1 MDDKIIMRRHFKEAF
16 VSCYLFI
23 CGFPVGLLFMFI
35 QALGLLF
42 MLMFSGHIAG
52 QQMYVEKNGGFF
64 CLLLK
69 VISCLTGKIIMFCTN
84 SILL

>member
-1 MDDKIIMRRHFKEAF
+1 
-16 VSCYLFI
+16 
-23 CGFPVGLLFMFI
+23 MFI

-64 CLLLK
+64 CLLHK
-69 VISCLTGKIIMFCTN
+69 VISCLTGKIIMSCTS

>member
-1 MDDKIIMRRHFKEAF
+1 
-16 VSCYLFI
+16 
-23 CGFPVGLLFMFI
+23 MFI

-64 CLLLK
+64 CLLHK
-69 VISCLTGKIIMFCTN
+69 VISCLTGKITMSCTS